1 MVRGSYSYPTS
12 VGEEVVVTVEG
23 LASVNQYIVSYQ
35 YITDLGNTPPS
46 QPADPFLTPGEYRWA
61 VAVI

>member
-46 QPADPFLTPGEYRWA
+46 QPADPFLTPGE
-61 VAVI
+61 